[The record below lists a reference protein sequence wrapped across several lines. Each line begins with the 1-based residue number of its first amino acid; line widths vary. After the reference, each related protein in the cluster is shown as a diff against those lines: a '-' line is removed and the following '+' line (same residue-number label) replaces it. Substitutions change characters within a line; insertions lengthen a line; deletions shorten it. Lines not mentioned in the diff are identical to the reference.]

1 MKEKINFILVFLLF
15 YSIFCGLDI
24 VIIKIIKPSN
34 SILKISI
41 FVIIYYV
48 LLSNIV
54 GIRDNIK
61 KFNLKKFNLL
71 FIIFS
76 VYLASLI
83 YKKLGFNFN
92 DVVLL
97 SIFIFIKFKLI
108 KYISKKREVNLSK
121 YNI

>member
-1 MKEKINFILVFLLF
+1 MKEKINFILLFLLF
-15 YSIFCGLDI
+15 YIVFCGLDI
-24 VIIKIIKPSN
+24 AIIKIIKPSN

-61 KFNLKKFNLL
+61 RFNFKKFNLL
-71 FIIFS
+71 FILFS

-108 KYISKKREVNLSK
+108 KYISKKRELNLSK

>member
-1 MKEKINFILVFLLF
+1 MKEKINFILVFLIF

-24 VIIKIIKPSN
+24 VIIKIINPSN
-34 SILKISI
+34 SILGISI
-41 FVIIYYV
+41 FIIIYYL
-48 LLSNIV
+48 LLSTVV

-61 KFNLKKFNLL
+61 RFNLKKFNLL